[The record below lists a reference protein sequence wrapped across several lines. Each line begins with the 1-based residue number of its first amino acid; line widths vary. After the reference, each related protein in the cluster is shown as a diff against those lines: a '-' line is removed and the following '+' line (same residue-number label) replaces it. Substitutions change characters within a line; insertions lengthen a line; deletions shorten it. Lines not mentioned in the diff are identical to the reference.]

1 MKLPYHGLKN
11 SFDDSN
17 NSNSVVT
24 GVGETQVKLYHA
36 SLWEAKIPPDTYSSE
51 PS

>member
-11 SFDDSN
+11 SFDD
-17 NSNSVVT
+17 SVVT